1 MLSSAALCCSLLPSA
16 FLCCS
21 LMFSAVLCCAFIWY
35 SKRIVAQA
43 RYTVIVVNAFDDRW
57 CPLRPAISEFPNSH

>member
-1 MLSSAALCCSLLPSA
+1 MLSSAALCCYLLPSA

-43 RYTVIVVNAFDDRW
+43 RYTVIGVNAFGDRR
-57 CPLRPAISEFPNSH
+57 CPLRPAISGSPN